1 MKGDGPF
8 TGLSPFYVLPQ
19 KGDRHVQK
27 SSPDQFQSG
36 PLRQS
41 FADIH
46 LPQSARLKY
55 RFHYV
60 EKRKPE
66 RISIALPFG
75 TAMHAALELFYRS
88 LKAGRNK
95 EPLNALLETFEAVL
109 NLELEKNAGTPVVWK
124 KNTPDK
130 AGALAMG
137 KSMLTAFYE
146 SIDLSGY
153 AVVEVELPL
162 SARLYTDDGL
172 PTEFMLVGI
181 LDLLLMDENSE
192 AVVVDNKTAAQPMSQ
207 DAADENL
214 QMSAYAYLAGRQQIR
229 VSHLSGEMPVRCA
242 PKIEDAQAGARP
254 HRPHRPGSET
264 LRQDRQCCTGWYRC
278 RHLYAPA
285 RIGCVATALTQTPV
299 KSGKVRR

>member
-1 MKGDGPF
+1 MSRNQALSSFSQDLYVSHSQIF
-8 TGLSPFYVLPQ
+8 TYLNCSLN
-19 KGDRHVQK
+19 
-27 SSPDQFQSG
+27 
-36 PLRQS
+36 
-41 FADIH
+41 
-46 LPQSARLKY
+46 Y
-55 RFHYV
+55 RFRYV

-75 TAMHAALELFYRS
+75 SAIHSTMELFYRS

-109 NLELEKNAGTPVVWK
+109 NLELEKHAGTPVVWK
-124 KNTPDK
+124 KTTPDK
-130 AGALAMG
+130 ASAIAMG
-137 KSMLTAFYE
+137 KALLTVFYE

-207 DAADENL
+207 QDCDGNF
-214 QMSAYAYLAGRQQIR
+214 QMSSYAYLLASNKY
-229 VSHLSGEMPVRCA
+229 VFPTS
-242 PKIEDAQAGARP
+242 
-254 HRPHRPGSET
+254 
-264 LRQDRQCCTGWYRC
+264 
-278 RHLYAPA
+278 
-285 RIGCVATALTQTPV
+285 PV
-299 KSGKVRR
+299 KCRFDVLRKLKTPKFEQVHTVRTAKDRKRFAKIANAVLEGIDAGIYMPQPNWMCSDCSYSDACKAW